1 MVMAHTFKILCPTD
15 FSECSLN
22 AIEYACR
29 LGEKYEANLVLFH
42 VLNREDYLKLSPSD
56 TEGKYQE
63 EFVLQKL
70 RNLQKT
76 VLEESSTK
84 GLKGCQIAF
93 KEGKIVQGTLSYAEE
108 INAGLIVV
116 GTEGMNELRETIIG
130 SRSSRLV
137 EQSDRDVLVV
147 PRRVFFKTPRKLV
160 FASDYLEED
169 KLAIQKVVEWA
180 TFFDAEIDLVHISS
194 SQKAIEK
201 ALHLTMIEEVKP
213 FLRYDKVNFVL
224 KSFRDDL
231 ALGLE
236 NYLQVAKGDILVTLS
251 KKKSFFDQIFS
262 KNLSKKMSYFIY
274 KPLWVI
280 KSF

>member
-1 MVMAHTFKILCPTD
+1 MAHTFTILCPTD

-236 NYLQVAKGDILVTLS
+236 NYLKVAKGDILVTLS

-262 KNLSKKMSYFIY
+262 KNLSKKMSYFIN

>member
-1 MVMAHTFKILCPTD
+1 MVMAHTFTILCPTD

-147 PRRVFFKTPRKLV
+147 PKRVFFKTPRKLV

-224 KSFRDDL
+224 KSFRDNL

-262 KNLSKKMSYFIY
+262 KNLSKKMSYFIN